1 MTLRK
6 IFNYVIFFLSIH
18 LFMFTEWLH
27 RYFGKVDFEQ
37 ISIFFNFGVR
47 GLLNTEEYVIEKYLE
62 LCLYFPLFIL
72 SIILLSSSI
81 IKKKVKN
88 LRIIYLL
95 DKIIILNYFL
105 FIISIIFLFQNLN
118 LKQKIENLSYSDFI
132 EKNYVP
138 PKLTQIKKDKQ
149 KDLLVVYLESFNEE
163 FTNFKNVTKKSKDFL
178 NFKNL
183 NTSKVNNYY
192 ETAYNNYTI
201 GSIVSTSCGLPQK
214 PIGILDTRFRER
226 KGSHIVDVFGL
237 KKFLPGAICLGDI
250 LKYND
255 YKNIFINS
263 ISPSFQAMDI
273 FFRDHNYDTIIG
285 KKYFK
290 EKGYNDFTSWGKGVN
305 DRILF
310 EDTLKIIDK
319 LKKKNQKF
327 NITLLTTDSHYP
339 GYFDNK
345 CIENEKIVKK
355 DLSFTIN
362 CTAKHLYNFINDLK
376 KKYGESIIIIVVGD
390 HLMPDTNK
398 DDKNLSNKSIFNRFV
413 NSNVKILRQEM
424 NHYDLFSTILD
435 LINYPY
441 EGKIGLGYSVLRN
454 YPEID
459 YNYYKNTLINN
470 IEKKS
475 NFYYEFWK

>member
-1 MTLRK
+1 MSLFPTFY
-6 IFNYVIFFLSIH
+6 IINY
-18 LFMFTEWLH
+18 
-27 RYFGKVDFEQ
+27 
-37 ISIFFNFGVR
+37 
-47 GLLNTEEYVIEKYLE
+47 
-62 LCLYFPLFIL
+62 FIKF
-72 SIILLSSSI
+72 INY
-81 IKKKVKN
+81 KEKVKN

-95 DKIIILNYFL
+95 DKIIIINYFL
-105 FIISIIFLFQNLN
+105 FIISIFFLFKNLN

-132 EKNYVP
+132 EKIYIP

-290 EKGYNDFTSWGKGVN
+290 EKGYDDFTSWGNGVN

-319 LKKKNQKF
+319 LKKK
-327 NITLLTTDSHYP
+327 
-339 GYFDNK
+339 
-345 CIENEKIVKK
+345 
-355 DLSFTIN
+355 
-362 CTAKHLYNFINDLK
+362 
-376 KKYGESIIIIVVGD
+376 
-390 HLMPDTNK
+390 
-398 DDKNLSNKSIFNRFV
+398 KSKV
-413 NSNVKILRQEM
+413 
-424 NHYDLFSTILD
+424 
-435 LINYPY
+435 
-441 EGKIGLGYSVLRN
+441 
-454 YPEID
+454 
-459 YNYYKNTLINN
+459 
-470 IEKKS
+470 
-475 NFYYEFWK
+475 